1 MKDFYDKNGEG
12 EVEKNVIVEKCHEEK
27 YEKLMK
33 KLSSAA
39 QQKNI
44 SSKVVWRKIVNMQ

>member
-1 MKDFYDKNGEG
+1 MKDFYYENGEG
-12 EVEKNVIVEKCHEEK
+12 EFEKNVIVEKCHEEK

-39 QQKNI
+39 QQKR
-44 SSKVVWRKIVNMQ
+44 SHQKLFGGRL